1 MFDEFINKAPHYL
14 FVSATPAKLET
25 ELSAVVAEQIVRP
38 TGLLDPNYEIL
49 PSSNQ
54 VARLYDEIC
63 KTIANKERVLI
74 TALTKKMAEELTQYY
89 NDLGLKVRY
98 MHSDIDAIERN
109 EIIRQLRLGE
119 FDVLVGINL
128 LREGLDLPEVALVA
142 ILDADKAGFLRSET
156 SLIQTMGRAARNL
169 HGRVIL
175 FANIITPSMKIAME
189 TTDYRRKKQQDFNK
203 KHGIVPQSVS
213 RKIEQEL
220 KANVGDIV
228 LKTSDKR
235 RIPKSERDKIIKE
248 LTKQMHTAAKAL
260 EFEEAARLRDEIAK
274 IRKA

>member
-1 MFDEFINKAPHYL
+1 
-14 FVSATPAKLET
+14 
-25 ELSAVVAEQIVRP
+25 
-38 TGLLDPNYEIL
+38 
-49 PSSNQ
+49 
-54 VARLYDEIC
+54 
-63 KTIANKERVLI
+63 
-74 TALTKKMAEELTQYY
+74 
-89 NDLGLKVRY
+89 
-98 MHSDIDAIERN
+98 

-169 HGRVIL
+169 NGRVIL
-175 FANIITPSMKIAME
+175 FANTITPSIKIAMD

-220 KANVGDIV
+220 KANVGDIP
-228 LKTSDKR
+228 LAADKR